1 MNATSVNINKS
12 IQAISVYMVHQI
24 SKEENCSND
33 EALIMLLK
41 SMTYEL
47 LQNKEN
53 KLYAETPEY
62 VWSLYQ
68 DEKNNDLESWKKI

>member
-1 MNATSVNINKS
+1 MKATSVNINKS

>member
-12 IQAISVYMVHQI
+12 IQAISVYMVHKI

>member
-1 MNATSVNINKS
+1 MNATSININKS
-12 IQAISVYMVHQI
+12 IQAISVYLVHQI
-24 SKEENCSND
+24 SKEEKCSND
-33 EALIMLLK
+33 EALLKLLS

-53 KLYAETPEY
+53 GLYAETPEY
-62 VWSLYQ
+62 IWSMYQ